1 MPSIDSLIRNL
12 SRNEIVSIIIIGI
25 TVAVLA
31 WYRTDMTGIQR
42 LTNSI
47 IGLLVSISC
56 ATAVTVVLK
65 KLNPTWYSS

>member
-1 MPSIDSLIRNL
+1 MSSIPSLLRNL
-12 SRNEIVSIIIIGI
+12 NRDEIVSITVIGI

-31 WYRTDMTGIQR
+31 WYQTNMTGIQR
-42 LTNSI
+42 LTNAVI
-47 IGLLVSISC
+47 VLLVSIGC